1 MRDISIDVGR
11 GLAIIAIVLGHVI
24 RGLGSAGLLDTASTD
39 YILWD
44 RGIYLFHLGVFALLG
59 GLFMAGSVSRKGVPA
74 YLRERL
80 MTFFYVYVLW
90 TLIQEVLVR
99 SLSNTV
105 VNTPLPWYE
114 ALALWKPQ
122 AQFWYLP
129 FLIVTTLVLCL
140 LRPWASTPRA
150 VATGALFL
158 LVALLRWGIPGNFF
172 GEQGLGLLLFLAVG
186 TLIGA
191 RRFTA
196 LLSRL
201 SPAIR
206 GLYALG
212 CLGATA
218 ALFAFTPTMPPT
230 TAGGLERSPLA
241 MACGLVASVLAV
253 ATVIFLSTL
262 LTHVAWLAHP
272 LAYLGRHSME
282 IFLAHILGA
291 SGMRIV
297 LNKLGVE
304 AEGPQLA
311 LGLLAGLAFP
321 LVLIWLTPR
330 LRLGLLWAPPSAWR
344 GARRETTA
352 TKPVTTPSSAPVP
365 AGAPAPSSAPVP
377 ASAPV
382 PIGAPSPAIPTGAP
396 EAATD
401 SRGETASRGGGGPR
415 HRASGP
421 PTRAPIVSKTSRL

>member
-1 MRDISIDVGR
+1 MRDTSIDIGR
-11 GLAIIAIVLGHVI
+11 GLAIIAIVMGHVI
-24 RGLGSAGLLDTASTD
+24 RGLGSAGLLDTASTE

-80 MTFFYVYVLW
+80 VTFFYVYVLW

-150 VATGALFL
+150 IVTGTLFL
-158 LVALLRWGIPGNFF
+158 LVALLRWGIPGDFF

-201 SPAIR
+201 SPTLRAV
-206 GLYALG
+206 YALG
-212 CLGATA
+212 CLAATA
-218 ALFAFTPTMPPT
+218 ALFALTPTMPPT

-241 MACGLVASVLAV
+241 IACGLAASILAV
-253 ATVIFLSTL
+253 ATVLLVSSL
-262 LTHVAWLAHP
+262 LTGWAWLANP

-291 SGMRIV
+291 SGARIV

-304 AEGPQLA
+304 SAGLHLT
-311 LGLLAGLAFP
+311 LGILAGLAFP

-330 LRLGLLWAPPSAWR
+330 LRLGLLWAPPRAWS
-344 GARRETTA
+344 GARRKEA
-352 TKPVTTPSSAPVP
+352 AVAPGAAPSGGPGPSSATGGPGP
-365 AGAPAPSSAPVP
+365 GSTSGPSSA
-377 ASAPV
+377 
-382 PIGAPSPAIPTGAP
+382 T
-396 EAATD
+396 
-401 SRGETASRGGGGPR
+401 GGPR
-415 HRASGP
+415 HRTSGP
-421 PTRAPIVSKTSRL
+421 PSPGR